1 MHSAAPLLSLHFNL
15 TSPTLRWK
23 RGGTSFCPLA
33 CYFRRRC
40 QVASEAAGRSPLMAS
55 KSQYWSQ
62 LRSGANTPLHPTAAR
77 SLPPSTSSSAPSGG
91 APSLP
96 LPAVTVSLQSPHT
109 RAPRLQTRPPHT
121 VGRGGGGPS
130 KIALPACWASAGP
143 AAPARIC
150 SCCSAAA
157 ESRGLQRR
165 ANWLVN
171 RRIALAPSQ
180 QKTDG
185 RWTEEGAV
193 VVHFRAFKPQ
203 ARF

>member
-1 MHSAAPLLSLHFNL
+1 MPACLLFSAALPGS
-15 TSPTLRWK
+15 K
-23 RGGTSFCPLA
+23 RGRAVALNGK
-33 CYFRRRC
+33 
-40 QVASEAAGRSPLMAS
+40 QVAILVAVAEWSEHSSAPDC
-55 KSQYWSQ
+55 
-62 LRSGANTPLHPTAAR
+62 R
-77 SLPPSTSSSAPSGG
+77 SLAASSSTSSAPSGG

-96 LPAVTVSLQSPHT
+96 PSLPLSAVTVSLQSPHT

-130 KIALPACWASAGP
+130 KIALPACWASAEP

>member
-1 MHSAAPLLSLHFNL
+1 MPACLLFSAALPGS
-15 TSPTLRWK
+15 K
-23 RGGTSFCPLA
+23 RGRAVALNGK
-33 CYFRRRC
+33 
-40 QVASEAAGRSPLMAS
+40 QVAILVAVAEWSEHSSAPDC
-55 KSQYWSQ
+55 
-62 LRSGANTPLHPTAAR
+62 R
-77 SLPPSTSSSAPSGG
+77 SLAASSTSSSAPSGG

-96 LPAVTVSLQSPHT
+96 LPLQSVCNLPT
-109 RAPRLQTRPPHT
+109 PARLDYRRGRPTPWGAAAAVLLKLHCQ
-121 VGRGGGGPS
+121 P
-130 KIALPACWASAGP
+130 AGP
-143 AAPARIC
+143 GAGLAAPARIC

-185 RWTEEGAV
+185 RWREEGAV